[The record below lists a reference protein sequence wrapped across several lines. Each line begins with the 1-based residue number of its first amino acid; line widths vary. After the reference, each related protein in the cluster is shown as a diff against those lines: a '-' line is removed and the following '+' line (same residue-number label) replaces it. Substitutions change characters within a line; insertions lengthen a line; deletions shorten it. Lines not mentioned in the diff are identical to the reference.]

1 MDVLDERILRELSR
15 DGRLSNQALAERVG
29 LSPSATSRRVTE
41 LERSGVIRGYRAITD
56 PQATGRGFATYIAVG
71 LAVHTKAAQKGF
83 ERAMEAA
90 SEVVECHNIAG
101 AFEYLLRVETRDIEH
116 YKLFHTEVLA
126 TVPQVASITSYIVM
140 ESTKDLRA

>member
-1 MDVLDERILRELSR
+1 
-15 DGRLSNQALAERVG
+15 
-29 LSPSATSRRVTE
+29 
-41 LERSGVIRGYRAITD
+41 
-56 PQATGRGFATYIAVG
+56 
-71 LAVHTKAAQKGF
+71 
-83 ERAMEAA
+83 MEAA